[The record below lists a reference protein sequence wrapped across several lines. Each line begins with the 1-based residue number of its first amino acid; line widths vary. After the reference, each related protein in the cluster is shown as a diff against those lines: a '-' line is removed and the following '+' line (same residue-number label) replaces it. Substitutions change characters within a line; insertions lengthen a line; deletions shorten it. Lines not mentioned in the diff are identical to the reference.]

1 MIALINLLVNFSIFI
16 FLLFY
21 DVYRPVA
28 LSALC
33 ALAMYVLLRWYVSK
47 RQNPRTFFDEF
58 VFFIPAMCWF
68 GLHSYLLMVA
78 LVLMGF
84 LYRFS
89 LQPIRLVFGS
99 GGVVK
104 TNFPKKEYS
113 WDLIANVI
121 LRDHILTIDFK
132 NNRLIQ
138 AEIEQQPV
146 INEKVFNE
154 FVQSKI
160 STVEN
165 SLS

>member
-1 MIALINLLVNFSIFI
+1 MNGMKMWEPEFYLNYAIFSLLQIINMQQFEIVCKNDKLNSYRTIALINLLVNFSIFI

-33 ALAMYVLLRWYVSK
+33 ALALYVLLRLYVSK
-47 RQNPRTFFDEF
+47 RQNPRAFFDEF

-68 GLHSYLLMVA
+68 GLHSYLLMIA

-89 LQPIRLVFGS
+89 LQPIKLVFGS

-104 TNFPKKEYS
+104 ANFPKKEYN
-113 WDLIANVI
+113 WDLISNVI
-121 LRDHILTIDFK
+121 LRDH
-132 NNRLIQ
+132 
-138 AEIEQQPV
+138 
-146 INEKVFNE
+146 
-154 FVQSKI
+154 
-160 STVEN
+160 
-165 SLS
+165 